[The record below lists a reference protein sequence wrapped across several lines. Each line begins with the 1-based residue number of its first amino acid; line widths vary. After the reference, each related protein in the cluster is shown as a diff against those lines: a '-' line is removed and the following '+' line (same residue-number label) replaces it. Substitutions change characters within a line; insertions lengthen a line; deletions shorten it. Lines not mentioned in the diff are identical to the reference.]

1 VREKLGEHPT
11 VKLKQV
17 DVARYARE
25 ADQRVVQAEAGAQP
39 TIGPVSSSIY
49 PEIEVSVD
57 VANLDEVPPSVTGD
71 GGFEPALETPKT
83 PDDHSVVRL
92 ACRDDEEPR
101 PTQVP
106 CVVASKED
114 LSWFQLE
121 ESSHVVLAMIDGEST
136 IESIVSAL
144 TIPRDST
151 FAILRELAS
160 HGVIEFH
167 ES

>member
-1 VREKLGEHPT
+1 MREKLGEHPT

-17 DVARYARE
+17 DVARFARE
-25 ADQRVVQAEAGAQP
+25 ADQRAVQAEAGVQS
-39 TIGPVSSSIY
+39 TIGPVSSSNY

-57 VANLDEVPPSVTGD
+57 VASLEEGAPAATVGAAL
-71 GGFEPALETPKT
+71 EPAVETPRVA
-83 PDDHSVVRL
+83 DDHSVVRL
-92 ACRDDEEPR
+92 ACRDEEQPG

-121 ESSHVVLAMIDGEST
+121 ERSHVVLAMIDGEST
-136 IESIVSAL
+136 VDSIARAL
-144 TIPRDST
+144 TIPRANT
-151 FAILRELAS
+151 LAILRELAS

-167 ES
+167 DS